1 MPARSTPRIY
11 DGTTGG
17 SPHGGRRTHI
27 IQILR
32 DAKDPLSVVEIS
44 EMVGIHANTARF
56 HLESLVDAGMA
67 LRETEASGQP
77 GRRRILYTGTLP
89 NQTHERAQGYRLL
102 AQILTGT
109 IATRFPEVGDE
120 MYDVGRQWGSYLT
133 SRPAPF
139 ETLNEEDID
148 QRVMDKLD
156 ALWFAPEAVRTPS
169 PHLLL
174 HNCPFMESAR
184 EAPEVVCRLHVGM
197 VNGSLEELRST
208 QRIVELN
215 PFLKTHL
222 CRAWLGAAQEVEGKP
237 VRLVFTHEVDE
248 EIGGG
253 LSEDVTGGPSIDP
266 TGDPHPAPSV
276 SNLAPW

>member
-1 MPARSTPRIY
+1 
-11 DGTTGG
+11 
-17 SPHGGRRTHI
+17 
-27 IQILR
+27 
-32 DAKDPLSVVEIS
+32 
-44 EMVGIHANTARF
+44 MVGIHANTARF

-120 MYDVGRQWGSYLT
+120 MYEVGRQWGSYLT
-133 SRPAPF
+133 SRPTPF
-139 ETLNEEDID
+139 ETLDESEID

-156 ALWFAPEAVRTPS
+156 ALWFAPESVRIPR

-184 EAPEVVCRLHVGM
+184 EAPNVVCRLHVGM
-197 VNGSLEELRST
+197 INGSLEELRSS
-208 QRIVELN
+208 QRVVELN
-215 PFLKTHL
+215 PFLEPHL
-222 CRAWLGAAQEVEGKP
+222 CRAWLGSASEVENVP
-237 VRLVFTHEVDE
+237 VPLVFSAEPEEREEEVNLEFDE
-248 EIGGG
+248 F
-253 LSEDVTGGPSIDP
+253 
-266 TGDPHPAPSV
+266 
-276 SNLAPW
+276 